1 MTENDLNYFFGV
13 DNHFQGRKTGLI
25 LAEEV
30 MKRFSI
36 VVHLPEFHSFSLSFY
51 ECSSVIKIMPEVMI
65 KFT

>member
-36 VVHLPEFHSFSLSFY
+36 VVHLPEFHSFSKFLISKM
-51 ECSSVIKIMPEVMI
+51 SV
-65 KFT
+65 FL